1 MLNWLKFLVF
11 CSPKLLSSGLA
22 YTAIDLIRRQ
32 MGAEALGRSFHPL
45 FAAR

>member
-22 YTAIDLIRRQ
+22 YTAIELIRRQ
-32 MGAEALGRSFHPL
+32 MGPEALGRSFHPL